1 MDIEPNADA
10 LALCIVGEL
19 SIVRAAEL
27 QALLLADPPPHTI
40 DLSGVTECDSAGL
53 QLLMAAKQAALK
65 EGRPLQLLAHSPAV
79 LEVFELLNLAATFN
93 DPLVMEARK

>member
-1 MDIEPNADA
+1 MSTEQSTQALRIE
-10 LALCIVGEL
+10 GEL

-27 QALLLADPPPHTI
+27 QALLLAAPHTI

-53 QLLMAAKQAALK
+53 QLLMAAKKAALA
-65 EGRPLQLLAHSPAV
+65 EGRPLRLTGHSPAV
-79 LEVFELLNLAATFN
+79 LEVFELLNVVGYFN